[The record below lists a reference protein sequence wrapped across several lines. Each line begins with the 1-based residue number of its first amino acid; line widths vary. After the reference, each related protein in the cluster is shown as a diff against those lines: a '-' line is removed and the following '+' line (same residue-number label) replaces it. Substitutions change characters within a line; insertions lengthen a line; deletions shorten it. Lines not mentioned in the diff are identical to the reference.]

1 VTSSATRTRSR
12 FAGFGARPVMLS
24 SPHPASECLRRL
36 TMVTSH
42 RGSTWYLDPRNAVL
56 PDPRFRGDAGPSWIS
71 LARFEDAAGR
81 NSFVPWLQ
89 GRLEPAAGGGTT
101 IAGSVGLNPAVKA
114 VIPVI
119 AGGGGLIA
127 LSALAGGVALLAAG
141 HLSGLLPAV
150 LIPLALITLLVSVNV
165 VGMRSLEREIPKLI
179 QEVNGILDST
189 ATFLGRAAI
198 PGTDGHGV

>member
-1 VTSSATRTRSR
+1 
-12 FAGFGARPVMLS
+12 
-24 SPHPASECLRRL
+24 
-36 TMVTSH
+36 MVTSH

-56 PDPRFRGDAGPSWIS
+56 RDPRFRGDAGPSWIS
-71 LARFEDAAGR
+71 LARFEDAVGR

-101 IAGSVGLNPAVKA
+101 FTGRVGLNPAVKA

-119 AGGGGLIA
+119 AGCGGLIA

-141 HLSGLLPAV
+141 HLGGLLPGV

-165 VGMRSLEREIPKLI
+165 VGMRSLEREIPRLI
-179 QEVNGILDST
+179 QEVNGVLGST
-189 ATFLGRAAI
+189 ATFPGRAAV
-198 PGTDGHGV
+198 PGTDGRGA